1 MLEKHAQ
8 ERGEPLNYKTSI
20 VDLMKAIGQD
30 SSLDAR
36 KKLAGELGYT
46 GDTNDSATMNIW
58 LHEQTMEQADER
70 LTRRLAIAGP
80 SYRIGTAGRFRLG
93 AGRFNVPRFPKRIRT
108 PIMLDTPSAQVPALS
123 LADEARDPDAFAAAF
138 GGSFERFG
146 FAVIA
151 DHGIPQGLIERAWK
165 LTEEFFALPVEE
177 KQRYYDAALGGQR
190 GYTPFKTEIAK
201 DAKHVD
207 LKEFWHVGRDLPE
220 GHPAADDMMPNVWP
234 SRPAE
239 FKEALTV
246 RNPLAITGLVVLV
259 LAVLAAVLAPW
270 LAPHEP
276 TDTHLSNAFAP
287 PGTAG
292 YVLGTDDLGRDVLSR
307 IMFGLRASLHVG
319 LLAVATSLVIGVPLG
334 LMAGYFRA
342 IDALISRLTD
352 LVLAFPFLILAV
364 GLAAI
369 RGASLGNAAIAIGIA
384 QIPGVIRIVR
394 SETLRLKSLDFV
406 SAAIVEGAGDPW
418 VLGRHILPN
427 AASVIIVQATVAIPA
442 AILGEAVLSFLGL
455 GIQPPSPQPRHDAVR
470 RAAVRIPRTV
480 GRGVAP
486 GLAIM
491 LLTLAFNIVGDSLR
505 DAIDPKASR
514 R

>member
-1 MLEKHAQ
+1 
-8 ERGEPLNYKTSI
+8 
-20 VDLMKAIGQD
+20 
-30 SSLDAR
+30 
-36 KKLAGELGYT
+36 
-46 GDTNDSATMNIW
+46 MNS
-58 LHEQTMEQADER
+58 R
-70 LTRRLAIAGP
+70 VVRRIL
-80 SYRIGTAGRFRLG
+80 
-93 AGRFNVPRFPKRIRT
+93 
-108 PIMLDTPSAQVPALS
+108 
-123 LADEARDPDAFAAAF
+123 
-138 GGSFERFG
+138 
-146 FAVIA
+146 
-151 DHGIPQGLIERAWK
+151 
-165 LTEEFFALPVEE
+165 
-177 KQRYYDAALGGQR
+177 
-190 GYTPFKTEIAK
+190 
-201 DAKHVD
+201 
-207 LKEFWHVGRDLPE
+207 
-220 GHPAADDMMPNVWP
+220 
-234 SRPAE
+234 
-239 FKEALTV
+239 

-259 LAVLAAVLAPW
+259 LAIVLAVFANLLAPY
-270 LAPHEP
+270 EP
-276 TDTHLSNAFAP
+276 TLTRLDQAFAP

-292 YVLGTDDLGRDVLSR
+292 HLLGTDDLGRDVISR

-406 SAAIVEGAGDPW
+406 AAAIVEGASDAW

-455 GIQPPSPQPRHDAVR
+455 GIQPPAPSLGTMLSDAQQFAAR
-470 RAAVRIPRTV
+470 APWAAVM
-480 GRGVAP
+480 P

-505 DAIDPKASR
+505 DALDPKASR